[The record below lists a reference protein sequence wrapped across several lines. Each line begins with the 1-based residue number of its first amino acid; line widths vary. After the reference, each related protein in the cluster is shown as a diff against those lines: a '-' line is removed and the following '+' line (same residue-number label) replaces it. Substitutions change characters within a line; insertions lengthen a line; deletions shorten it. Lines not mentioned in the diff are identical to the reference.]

1 MVATTT
7 SCGVL
12 LLNPQREL
20 LLCHATG
27 AAHWDIPKG
36 LGEPGETPRETAVRE
51 TFEETCLR
59 VDPHQLLDLARLP
72 YRPGKDLHLF
82 ATWSERIDLSTC
94 VCSSQFRDRR
104 GNLVPEVDAFEWT
117 PFERVGQRCAKNMK
131 KVLTERLSL
140 DELWRR
146 VKAEDP

>member
-1 MVATTT
+1 MATLT

-36 LGEPGETPRETAVRE
+36 VGEPGETPRQTAVRE
-51 TFEETCLR
+51 TVEETGLR
-59 VDPHQLLDLARLP
+59 LEPDRLIDLGRMA

-82 ATWSERIDLSTC
+82 VVWSERVDPNTL
-94 VCSSQFRDRR
+94 VCSSRFQDRR
-104 GNLVPEVDAFEWT
+104 GRLVPEADAFEWT
-117 PFERVGQRCAKNMK
+117 PFENVPERCAKNMA
-131 KVLTERLSL
+131 KVLMEKVSL
-140 DELWRR
+140 DELWRK
-146 VKAEDP
+146 VHDA